1 MGLVDKV
8 TRPPGMLTTFCGWL
22 RICLAN
28 VLKFPLVGDSETA
41 GTFETVYVAMIELP
55 RVKLLVSDSTRST
68 VTGPESA
75 APKFSSTM
83 VGEIV
88 SPACI

>member
-1 MGLVDKV
+1 
-8 TRPPGMLTTFCGWL
+8 MLTTFCGWL
-22 RICLAN
+22 RIALAN
-28 VLKFPLVGDSETA
+28 VLKFPLVGDPETP
-41 GTFETVYVAMIELP
+41 GTLETVNVAIIELP
-55 RVKLLVSDSTRST
+55 SVKLLVSDSTRLM

-75 APKFSSTM
+75 VPRFSSTM